1 MPTIPTAAN
10 DSTLALADVVSET
23 AAQLRVLAHLPADEL
38 TGETDSFGLSAIL
51 SRLADDLATAE
62 TAAQP
67 GAEAAVHQGV
77 PKTPKRLRYELEF
90 HRQDLEN
97 GPASVHRVLTLVYDL
112 LHDSALSVAD
122 PSPLATQGN
131 LAALVDCAR
140 LATDMLDYRL
150 DAVFE
155 ALDEA
160 EGAA

>member
-1 MPTIPTAAN
+1 MPTTPTTAAN

-51 SRLADDLATAE
+51 SRLADDLSTAE

-67 GAEAAVHQGV
+67 GAEAAVHQGA
-77 PKTPKRLRYELEF
+77 PKRLRSELEF

-112 LHDSALSVAD
+112 LHDSALSVAE

-140 LATDMLDYRL
+140 LATDLLDYRI

-155 ALDEA
+155 ALDET

>member
-51 SRLADDLATAE
+51 SRLADDLSTAE

-77 PKTPKRLRYELEF
+77 PNRLRCQLKF
-90 HRQDLEN
+90 NRQDLEN

-112 LHDSALSVAD
+112 LHNSALSVAE

-140 LATDMLDYRL
+140 LATDLLDYRL

-155 ALDEA
+155 ALDA
-160 EGAA
+160 TEGAA

>member
-1 MPTIPTAAN
+1 MPTTPTTAAN

-51 SRLADDLATAE
+51 SRLADDLSTAE

-77 PKTPKRLRYELEF
+77 PKRLRSELEF

-112 LHDSALSVAD
+112 LHDSALSVAE

-140 LATDMLDYRL
+140 LATDLLDYRI

-155 ALDEA
+155 ALDET